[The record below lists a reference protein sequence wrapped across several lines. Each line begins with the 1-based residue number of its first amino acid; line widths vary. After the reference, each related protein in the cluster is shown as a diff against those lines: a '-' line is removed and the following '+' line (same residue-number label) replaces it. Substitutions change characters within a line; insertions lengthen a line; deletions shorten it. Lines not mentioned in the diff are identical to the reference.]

1 MKKAAKK
8 DEFDD
13 TDLEVIG
20 IATSL
25 KDVTLLWQLNN
36 TLHFK
41 FKYFGAI
48 ALDDN
53 NIDAFPYFIDNE
65 SRQFQHAL
73 FYNRYKTYTLV
84 PAFKQ
89 IDFFLVSYVK
99 LYEEEMASLLKELKS
114 ISGISIAMH
123 LSEPKKNAFQIFYI
137 L

>member
-1 MKKAAKK
+1 LKKAAKK

-53 NIDAFPYFIDNE
+53 NIDTFPYFIDNE

-73 FYNRYKTYTLV
+73 FYNRYNTYTLV

-99 LYEEEMASLLKELKS
+99 LYEEEMTALLKELKS